1 MSNGD
6 ALSKDMV
13 LKALATI
20 VCMVA
25 IGFFSWLGITT
36 INNSNALSKLSDFSE
51 LEDKMEEIEKNIIKG
66 RTCLWRKVSRNR
78 DRLDGKIFGLDPA
91 PARCDN

>member
-6 ALSKDMV
+6 GISKDMV
-13 LKALATI
+13 LKSLAAI
-20 VCMVA
+20 VGMMA
-25 IGFFSWLGITT
+25 IGFFSWLAITT
-36 INNSNALSKLSDFSE
+36 INNSIALSKFSDISE
-51 LEDKMEEIEKNIIKG
+51 LEGKMEDIEKNIIKG